1 MRIMVDVEPPARAA
15 RAAAG
20 ELESASEEPLVEPA
34 PGRLRLFQEVI
45 CECRWNR
52 AESGDAYDD
61 AYDDACMIGDKDRGN
76 TGDQRAG
83 MSRRRLG
90 FQHEHHSPLPIPPL
104 RVSYSAPV
112 GLTAMPEELPL
123 PLVGFPSAWK
133 RERAVSGVERSSSRP
148 DRA

>member
-1 MRIMVDVEPPARAA
+1 MWNHRHEPHAPLPASWRV
-15 RAAAG
+15 RRRSR
-20 ELESASEEPLVEPA
+20 LSNRL
-34 PGRLRLFQEVI
+34 PGACGCSKRLFVSVVGI
-45 CECRWNR
+45 GRNR
-52 AESGDAYDD
+52 AMRMTMR
-61 AYDDACMIGDKDRGN
+61 MIGDKDRGN

-133 RERAVSGVERSSSRP
+133 REREAAVSSDHRHGQTEREPQGCESIL
-148 DRA
+148 A